1 LKILPSS
8 TSKTLRPL
16 KKRQGNKKLLDK
28 IFFYFIISTPGFRVL
43 TLTDKREVEM
53 DIKPLADRVV
63 VKPLEAESKTRGGIV
78 LPDTA
83 KEKPQEGKI
92 VAVGKGKVME
102 NGTIVPLEVKV
113 GDKVLYGKY
122 SGNEITTKEGEELLI
137 MREEDILAI
146 IK

>member
-1 LKILPSS
+1 M
-8 TSKTLRPL
+8 
-16 KKRQGNKKLLDK
+16 
-28 IFFYFIISTPGFRVL
+28 
-43 TLTDKREVEM
+43 EM
-53 DIKPLADRVV
+53 KPLGDRVV
-63 VKPLEAESKTRGGIV
+63 IKPLEAEAKTKGGIV

-83 KEKPQEGKI
+83 KEKPQEGK
-92 VAVGKGKVME
+92 VMAVGKGKMLD
-102 NGTIVPLEVKV
+102 NGTVSPLEVKV

>member
-1 LKILPSS
+1 M
-8 TSKTLRPL
+8 
-16 KKRQGNKKLLDK
+16 
-28 IFFYFIISTPGFRVL
+28 
-43 TLTDKREVEM
+43 E
-53 DIKPLADRVV
+53 IKPLGDRVV
-63 VKPLEAESKTRGGIV
+63 VKPLEAESKTKGGIV

-83 KEKPQEGKI
+83 KEKPQEGKV
-92 VAVGKGKVME
+92 VAVGKGKVLD
-102 NGTIVPLEVKV
+102 NGTVSAHEVKV

>member
-1 LKILPSS
+1 M
-8 TSKTLRPL
+8 
-16 KKRQGNKKLLDK
+16 
-28 IFFYFIISTPGFRVL
+28 
-43 TLTDKREVEM
+43 EM
-53 DIKPLADRVV
+53 KPLGDRVV
-63 VKPLEAESKTRGGIV
+63 IKPLEAEAKTKGGIV

-83 KEKPQEGKI
+83 KEKPQEGK
-92 VAVGKGKVME
+92 VMAVGKGKVLD
-102 NGTIVPLEVKV
+102 NGTVSPLEVKV